1 MNIAKKIGKES
12 SITFAGLLY
21 GNLNRYIYTALLAR
35 WVGPEYLGIYSI
47 ANSIML
53 ISEVF
58 AKMGL
63 ETGIMRFVSRLN
75 PEVDKEKI
83 NLLIGSSL
91 KMVTFFSL
99 SVMIVLII
107 SSGTIVDNYFNGQ
120 SLLKFVIIIFAITIP
135 FNSLIQISAFATQ
148 GFKRLKYKTIVT
160 QFLNPT
166 ILLLTMI
173 FCYWF
178 MSSEYTITIPILAT
192 GIIGF
197 LFMFVILKN
206 VSGLKNNQ
214 IIKSDINYELL
225 KFSYPLMFVTILQT
239 LMHWMDI
246 LMLGYFTNLLTVGLY
261 HPAARTAGLLQA
273 LLLSFLSIYA
283 PLVSQFHSE
292 GDKAKLS
299 NTYQLVNRW
308 LLIFATPI
316 SAVFILFPEKVL
328 LLFGPQYLESSQVL
342 VLLTIGTF
350 TQAILG
356 VAGPTLS
363 MSGHTKLVLFNSIG
377 TFILNFVLN
386 VWLIP
391 IYGILGA
398 AIATLTSLT
407 ILGIIRVMQVYFILK
422 INFLNHKLIKP
433 IISGVVCYSLLIT
446 IKSSIIEYSTFI
458 TLFIATFISIFV
470 FGLILFFLKIED
482 EDRDILKSL
491 NFLKGIINKK

>member
-12 SITFAGLLY
+12 SITFVGLLY
-21 GNLNRYIYTALLAR
+21 GNLNRYLYTALLAR
-35 WVGPEYLGIYSI
+35 WVGPEFLGIYSI

-63 ETGIMRFVSRLN
+63 ETGIMRFISRLN
-75 PEVDKEKI
+75 PDLDKEKI

-91 KMVTFFSL
+91 KMVSVFSL
-99 SVMIVLII
+99 SIMIILII

-120 SLLKFVIIIFAITIP
+120 SLLKPVLIIFAIAIP
-135 FNSLIQISAFATQ
+135 FNALIQISAFATQ

-166 ILLLTMI
+166 ILLLSMV

-178 MSSEYTITIPILAT
+178 MSKEYTIMIPILTT
-192 GIIGF
+192 GVIGF
-197 LFMFVILKN
+197 LFMIIVLKK
-206 VSGLKNNQ
+206 VSGFKNNQ
-214 IIKSDINYELL
+214 ILESKINYELL

-246 LMLGYFTNLLTVGLY
+246 LMLGYFTNPLTVGLY

-283 PLVSQFHSE
+283 PLAAQFHSQ
-292 GDKAKLS
+292 GDKVKLS

-308 LLIFATPI
+308 LLIFAIPI

-328 LLFGPQYLESSQVL
+328 LLFGSQYLESSQVL
-342 VLLTIGTF
+342 VLLTIATF

-377 TFILNFVLN
+377 TFILNFGLN
-386 VWLIP
+386 IWLIP

-398 AIATLTSLT
+398 AIATLVSLT
-407 ILGIIRVMQVYFILK
+407 LIGLIRVTQVYFILK
-422 INFLNHKLIKP
+422 INFLNLKLIKP
-433 IISGVVCYSLLIT
+433 ILSGLVCYSILLA
-446 IKSSIIEYSTFI
+446 IKPSIIEFSTFI
-458 TLFIATFISIFV
+458 TLFVAIFTSIFV
-470 FGLILFFLKIED
+470 FGLILFLLKIED
-482 EDRDILKSL
+482 EDKDILKSL
-491 NFLKGIINKK
+491 NFLKGIINK

>member
-12 SITFAGLLY
+12 SITFVGLLY
-21 GNLNRYIYTALLAR
+21 GNLNRYLYTALLAR
-35 WVGPEYLGIYSI
+35 WVGPEFLGIYSI

-63 ETGIMRFVSRLN
+63 ETGIMRFISRLN
-75 PEVDKEKI
+75 PELDKEKI

-91 KMVTFFSL
+91 KMVSVFSL
-99 SVMIVLII
+99 SIMIILII

-120 SLLKFVIIIFAITIP
+120 SLLKPVLIIFAIAIP
-135 FNSLIQISAFATQ
+135 FNALIQISAFATQ

-166 ILLLTMI
+166 ILLLSMV

-178 MSSEYTITIPILAT
+178 MSKEYTIMIPILTT
-192 GIIGF
+192 GVIGF
-197 LFMFVILKN
+197 LFMIIVLKK
-206 VSGLKNNQ
+206 VSGFKNNQ
-214 IIKSDINYELL
+214 ILESKINYELL

-246 LMLGYFTNLLTVGLY
+246 LMLGYFTNPLTVGLY

-283 PLVSQFHSE
+283 PLAAQFHSQ
-292 GDKAKLS
+292 GDKVKLS

-308 LLIFATPI
+308 LLIFAIPI

-328 LLFGPQYLESSQVL
+328 LLFGSQYLESSQVL
-342 VLLTIGTF
+342 VLLTIATF
-350 TQAILG
+350 AQAILG
-356 VAGPTLS
+356 AAGPTLS

-377 TFILNFVLN
+377 TFILNFGLN
-386 VWLIP
+386 IWLIP

-407 ILGIIRVMQVYFILK
+407 IIGLIRVTQVYFILK
-422 INFLNHKLIKP
+422 INFLNLKLIKP
-433 IISGVVCYSLLIT
+433 ILSGLVCYSVLIA
-446 IKSSIIEYSTFI
+446 IKPLIIEYSTFI
-458 TLFIATFISIFV
+458 TLFIAIFTSIFV
-470 FGLILFFLKIED
+470 FGLILFLLKIED
-482 EDRDILKSL
+482 EDKDILKSL
-491 NFLKGIINKK
+491 NFLKGIINK

>member
-12 SITFAGLLY
+12 SITFVGLLY
-21 GNLNRYIYTALLAR
+21 GNLNRYLYTALLAR
-35 WVGPEYLGIYSI
+35 WVGPEFLGIYSI

-63 ETGIMRFVSRLN
+63 ETGIMRFISRLN
-75 PEVDKEKI
+75 PELDKEKI

-91 KMVTFFSL
+91 KMVSVFSL
-99 SVMIVLII
+99 SIMIILII
-107 SSGTIVDNYFNGQ
+107 SSGTIVDNYFNGK
-120 SLLKFVIIIFAITIP
+120 SLLKPVLIIFAIAIP
-135 FNSLIQISAFATQ
+135 FNALIQISAFATQ

-166 ILLLTMI
+166 ILLLSMV

-178 MSSEYTITIPILAT
+178 MSKEYTIMIPILTT
-192 GIIGF
+192 GVIGF
-197 LFMFVILKN
+197 LFMIVVLKK
-206 VSGLKNNQ
+206 VSGFKNNQ
-214 IIKSDINYELL
+214 ILESKINYELL

-246 LMLGYFTNLLTVGLY
+246 LMLGYFTNPLTVGLY

-283 PLVSQFHSE
+283 PLAAQFHSQ
-292 GDKAKLS
+292 GDKVKLS

-308 LLIFATPI
+308 LLIFAIPI
-316 SAVFILFPEKVL
+316 SAVFVLFPEKVL
-328 LLFGPQYLESSQVL
+328 LLFGSQYLESSQVL
-342 VLLTIGTF
+342 VLLTIATF
-350 TQAILG
+350 AQAILG
-356 VAGPTLS
+356 AAGPTLS

-377 TFILNFVLN
+377 TFILNFGLN
-386 VWLIP
+386 IWLIP

-407 ILGIIRVMQVYFILK
+407 IIGLIRVTQVYFILK
-422 INFLNHKLIKP
+422 INFLNLKLIKP
-433 IISGVVCYSLLIT
+433 ILSGLVCYSVLIA
-446 IKSSIIEYSTFI
+446 IKPLIIEYSTFI
-458 TLFIATFISIFV
+458 TLFIAIITSIFV
-470 FGLILFFLKIED
+470 FGLILFLLKIED
-482 EDRDILKSL
+482 EDKDILKSL
-491 NFLKGIINKK
+491 NFLKGIINK

>member
-12 SITFAGLLY
+12 SITFVGLLY
-21 GNLNRYIYTALLAR
+21 GNLNRYLYTALLAR
-35 WVGPEYLGIYSI
+35 WVGPEFLGIYSI

-63 ETGIMRFVSRLN
+63 ETGIMRFISRLN
-75 PEVDKEKI
+75 PELDKEKI

-91 KMVTFFSL
+91 KMVSVFSL
-99 SVMIVLII
+99 SIMIILII

-120 SLLKFVIIIFAITIP
+120 SLLKPVLIIFAIAIP
-135 FNSLIQISAFATQ
+135 FNALIQISAFATQ

-166 ILLLTMI
+166 ILLLSMV

-178 MSSEYTITIPILAT
+178 MSKEYTIMIPILTT
-192 GIIGF
+192 GVIGF
-197 LFMFVILKN
+197 LFMIIVLKK
-206 VSGLKNNQ
+206 VSGFKNNQ
-214 IIKSDINYELL
+214 ILESKINYELL

-246 LMLGYFTNLLTVGLY
+246 LMLGYFTNPLTVGLY

-283 PLVSQFHSE
+283 PLAAQFHSQ
-292 GDKAKLS
+292 GDKVKLS

-308 LLIFATPI
+308 LLIFAIPI

-328 LLFGPQYLESSQVL
+328 LLFGSQYLESSQVL
-342 VLLTIGTF
+342 VLLTIATF
-350 TQAILG
+350 AQAILG
-356 VAGPTLS
+356 AAGPTLS

-377 TFILNFVLN
+377 TFILNFGLN
-386 VWLIP
+386 IWLIP

-407 ILGIIRVMQVYFILK
+407 IIGLIRVTQVYFILK
-422 INFLNHKLIKP
+422 INFLNLKLIKP
-433 IISGVVCYSLLIT
+433 ILSGLVCYSILIA
-446 IKSSIIEYSTFI
+446 IKPSIIEYSTFI
-458 TLFIATFISIFV
+458 TLFVAIFTSIFV
-470 FGLILFFLKIED
+470 FGLILFLLKIED
-482 EDRDILKSL
+482 EDKDILKSL
-491 NFLKGIINKK
+491 NFLKGIINK

>member
-12 SITFAGLLY
+12 SITFVGLLY
-21 GNLNRYIYTALLAR
+21 GNLNRYLYTALLAR
-35 WVGPEYLGIYSI
+35 WVGPEFLGIYSI

-63 ETGIMRFVSRLN
+63 ETGIMRFISRLN
-75 PEVDKEKI
+75 PELDKEKI

-91 KMVTFFSL
+91 KMVSFFSL
-99 SVMIVLII
+99 SIMIILII

-120 SLLKFVIIIFAITIP
+120 SLLKPVLIIFAIAIP
-135 FNSLIQISAFATQ
+135 FNALIQISAFATQ

-166 ILLLTMI
+166 ILFLSMV

-178 MSSEYTITIPILAT
+178 MSKESTIMIPILTT
-192 GIIGF
+192 GVIGF
-197 LFMFVILKN
+197 LFMIIVLKK
-206 VSGLKNNQ
+206 VSGFKNNQ
-214 IIKSDINYELL
+214 ILKSKINYELL

-246 LMLGYFTNLLTVGLY
+246 LMLGYFTNPLTVGLY

-283 PLVSQFHSE
+283 PLAAQFYSQ
-292 GDKAKLS
+292 GDKFKLS

-308 LLIFATPI
+308 LLIFAIPI

-328 LLFGPQYLESSQVL
+328 LLFGSQYLESSQVL
-342 VLLTIGTF
+342 VLLTIATF

-356 VAGPTLS
+356 AAGPTLS

-377 TFILNFVLN
+377 TFILNFGLN
-386 VWLIP
+386 IWLIP

-407 ILGIIRVMQVYFILK
+407 IIGLIRVTQVYFILK
-422 INFLNHKLIKP
+422 INFLNLKLIKP
-433 IISGVVCYSLLIT
+433 ILSGLVCYCVLIA
-446 IKSSIIEYSTFI
+446 IKPLIIEYSTFI
-458 TLFIATFISIFV
+458 TLFIAIFTSIFV
-470 FGLILFFLKIED
+470 FGLILFLLKIED
-482 EDRDILKSL
+482 EDKDILKSL
-491 NFLKGIINKK
+491 NFLRGIINK

>member
-1 MNIAKKIGKES
+1 MNIAKKVGKES
-12 SITFAGLLY
+12 SITFVGLLY
-21 GNLNRYIYTALLAR
+21 GNLNRYLYTALLAR
-35 WVGPEYLGIYSI
+35 WVGPEFLGIYSI

-63 ETGIMRFVSRLN
+63 ETGIMRFISRLN
-75 PEVDKEKI
+75 PDLDKEKI

-91 KMVTFFSL
+91 KMVSVFSL
-99 SVMIVLII
+99 SIMIILII
-107 SSGTIVDNYFNGQ
+107 SSGTIVDNYFNEQ
-120 SLLKFVIIIFAITIP
+120 ALLKSVLIIFAIAIP
-135 FNSLIQISAFATQ
+135 FNALIQISAFATQ

-166 ILLLTMI
+166 ILLLSMV

-178 MSSEYTITIPILAT
+178 MSKEYTIMIPILTT
-192 GIIGF
+192 GVIGF
-197 LFMFVILKN
+197 LFMIVVLKK
-206 VSGLKNNQ
+206 VSGFKNNQ
-214 IIKSDINYELL
+214 ILESKINYELL

-246 LMLGYFTNLLTVGLY
+246 LMLGYFTNPLTVGLY

-283 PLVSQFHSE
+283 PLAAQFHSQ
-292 GDKAKLS
+292 GDKVKLS

-308 LLIFATPI
+308 LLIFAIPI

-328 LLFGPQYLESSQVL
+328 LLFGSQYLESSQVL
-342 VLLTIGTF
+342 VLLTIATF

-356 VAGPTLS
+356 AAGPTLS

-377 TFILNFVLN
+377 TFILNFGLN
-386 VWLIP
+386 IWLIP

-407 ILGIIRVMQVYFILK
+407 IIGLIRVTQVYFILK
-422 INFLNHKLIKP
+422 INFLNLKLIKP
-433 IISGVVCYSLLIT
+433 ILSGLVCYSILLA
-446 IKSSIIEYSTFI
+446 IKPSIIEFSTFI
-458 TLFIATFISIFV
+458 TLFVAIFTSIFV
-470 FGLILFFLKIED
+470 FGLILFLLKIED
-482 EDRDILKSL
+482 EDKDILKSL
-491 NFLKGIINKK
+491 NFLKGIINK

>member
-12 SITFAGLLY
+12 SITFVGLLY
-21 GNLNRYIYTALLAR
+21 GNLNRYLYTALLAR
-35 WVGPEYLGIYSI
+35 WVGPEFLGIYSI

-63 ETGIMRFVSRLN
+63 ETGIMRFISRLN
-75 PEVDKEKI
+75 PELDKEKI

-91 KMVTFFSL
+91 KMVSVFSL
-99 SVMIVLII
+99 SIMIILII

-120 SLLKFVIIIFAITIP
+120 SLLKPVLIIFAIAIP
-135 FNSLIQISAFATQ
+135 FNALIQISAFATQ

-166 ILLLTMI
+166 ILLLSMV

-178 MSSEYTITIPILAT
+178 MSKEYTIMIPILTT
-192 GIIGF
+192 GVIGF
-197 LFMFVILKN
+197 LFMIIVLKK
-206 VSGLKNNQ
+206 VSGFKNNQ
-214 IIKSDINYELL
+214 ILESKINYELL

-246 LMLGYFTNLLTVGLY
+246 LMLGYFTNPLTVGLY

-283 PLVSQFHSE
+283 PLAAQFHSQ
-292 GDKAKLS
+292 GDKVKLS

-308 LLIFATPI
+308 LLIFAIPI

-328 LLFGPQYLESSQVL
+328 LLFGSQYLESSQVL
-342 VLLTIGTF
+342 VLLTIATF

-356 VAGPTLS
+356 AAGPTLS

-377 TFILNFVLN
+377 TFILNFGLN
-386 VWLIP
+386 IWLIP

-407 ILGIIRVMQVYFILK
+407 IIGLIRVTQVYFILK
-422 INFLNHKLIKP
+422 INFLNLKLIKP
-433 IISGVVCYSLLIT
+433 ILSGLVCYSILIA
-446 IKSSIIEYSTFI
+446 IKPSIIEYSTFI
-458 TLFIATFISIFV
+458 TLFVAIFTSIFV
-470 FGLILFFLKIED
+470 FGLILFLLKIED
-482 EDRDILKSL
+482 EDKDILKSL
-491 NFLKGIINKK
+491 NFLKGIINK

>member
-12 SITFAGLLY
+12 SITFVGLLY
-21 GNLNRYIYTALLAR
+21 GNLNRYLYTALLAR
-35 WVGPEYLGIYSI
+35 WVGPEFLGIYSI

-63 ETGIMRFVSRLN
+63 ETGIMRFISRLN
-75 PEVDKEKI
+75 PELDKEKI

-91 KMVTFFSL
+91 KMVSVFSL
-99 SVMIVLII
+99 SIMIILII

-120 SLLKFVIIIFAITIP
+120 SLLKPVLIIFAIAIP
-135 FNSLIQISAFATQ
+135 FNALIQISAFATQ

-166 ILLLTMI
+166 ILLLSMV

-178 MSSEYTITIPILAT
+178 MSKEYTIMIPILTT
-192 GIIGF
+192 GVIGF
-197 LFMFVILKN
+197 LFMIIVLKK
-206 VSGLKNNQ
+206 VSGFKNNQ
-214 IIKSDINYELL
+214 ILESKINYELL

-246 LMLGYFTNLLTVGLY
+246 LMLGYFTNPLTVGLY

-283 PLVSQFHSE
+283 PLAAQFHSQ
-292 GDKAKLS
+292 GDKVKLS

-308 LLIFATPI
+308 LLIFAIPI

-328 LLFGPQYLESSQVL
+328 LLFGSQYLESSQVL
-342 VLLTIGTF
+342 VLLTIATF
-350 TQAILG
+350 AQAILG
-356 VAGPTLS
+356 AAGPTLS

-377 TFILNFVLN
+377 TFILNFGLN
-386 VWLIP
+386 IWLIP

-407 ILGIIRVMQVYFILK
+407 IIGLIRVTQVYFILK
-422 INFLNHKLIKP
+422 INFLNLKLIKP
-433 IISGVVCYSLLIT
+433 ILSGLVCYSVLIA
-446 IKSSIIEYSTFI
+446 IKPLIIEYSTFI
-458 TLFIATFISIFV
+458 ILFIAIFISIFV
-470 FGLILFFLKIED
+470 FGLILFLLKIED
-482 EDRDILKSL
+482 EDKDILKSL
-491 NFLKGIINKK
+491 NFLKGIINK

>member
-12 SITFAGLLY
+12 SITFVGLLY
-21 GNLNRYIYTALLAR
+21 GNLNRYLYTALLAR
-35 WVGPEYLGIYSI
+35 WVGPEFLGIYSI

-63 ETGIMRFVSRLN
+63 ETGIMRFISRLN
-75 PEVDKEKI
+75 PELDKEKI

-91 KMVTFFSL
+91 KMVSVFSL
-99 SVMIVLII
+99 SIMIILII

-120 SLLKFVIIIFAITIP
+120 SLLKPVLIIFAIAIP
-135 FNSLIQISAFATQ
+135 FNALIQISAFATQ

-166 ILLLTMI
+166 ILLLSMV

-178 MSSEYTITIPILAT
+178 MSKEYTIMIPILTT
-192 GIIGF
+192 GVIGF
-197 LFMFVILKN
+197 LFMIIVLKK
-206 VSGLKNNQ
+206 VSGFKNNQ
-214 IIKSDINYELL
+214 ILESKINYELL

-246 LMLGYFTNLLTVGLY
+246 LMLGYFTNPLTVGLY

-283 PLVSQFHSE
+283 PLAAQFHSQ
-292 GDKAKLS
+292 GDKVKLS

-308 LLIFATPI
+308 LLIFAIPI

-328 LLFGPQYLESSQVL
+328 LLFGSQYLESSQVL
-342 VLLTIGTF
+342 VLLTIATF

-356 VAGPTLS
+356 AAGPTLS

-377 TFILNFVLN
+377 TFILNFGLN
-386 VWLIP
+386 IWLIP

-407 ILGIIRVMQVYFILK
+407 IIGLIRVTQVYFILK
-422 INFLNHKLIKP
+422 INFLNLKLIKP
-433 IISGVVCYSLLIT
+433 ILSGLVCYSVLIA
-446 IKSSIIEYSTFI
+446 IKPSIIEYSTFI
-458 TLFIATFISIFV
+458 TLFIAIFTSIFV
-470 FGLILFFLKIED
+470 FGLILFLLKIED
-482 EDRDILKSL
+482 EDKDILKSL
-491 NFLKGIINKK
+491 NFLKGIINK

>member
-12 SITFAGLLY
+12 SITFVGLLY
-21 GNLNRYIYTALLAR
+21 GNLNRYLYTALLAR
-35 WVGPEYLGIYSI
+35 WVGPEFLGIYSI

-63 ETGIMRFVSRLN
+63 ETGIMRFISRLN
-75 PEVDKEKI
+75 PDLDKEKI

-91 KMVTFFSL
+91 KMVSVFSL
-99 SVMIVLII
+99 SIMIILII

-120 SLLKFVIIIFAITIP
+120 SLLKPVLIIFAIAIP
-135 FNSLIQISAFATQ
+135 FNALIQISAFATQ

-166 ILLLTMI
+166 ILLLSMV

-178 MSSEYTITIPILAT
+178 MSKEYTIMIPILMT
-192 GIIGF
+192 GVIGF
-197 LFMFVILKN
+197 LFMIIVLKK
-206 VSGLKNNQ
+206 VSGFKNNQ
-214 IIKSDINYELL
+214 ILESKINYELL

-246 LMLGYFTNLLTVGLY
+246 LMLGYFTNPLTVGLY

-283 PLVSQFHSE
+283 PLAAQFHSQ
-292 GDKAKLS
+292 GDKVKLS

-308 LLIFATPI
+308 LLIFAIPI

-328 LLFGPQYLESSQVL
+328 LLFGSQFLESSQVL
-342 VLLTIGTF
+342 VLLTIATF

-356 VAGPTLS
+356 AAGPTLS

-377 TFILNFVLN
+377 TFILNFGLN
-386 VWLIP
+386 IWLIP

-407 ILGIIRVMQVYFILK
+407 IIGLIRVTQVYFILK
-422 INFLNHKLIKP
+422 INFLNLKLIKP
-433 IISGVVCYSLLIT
+433 ILSGLVCYSVLIA
-446 IKSSIIEYSTFI
+446 IKPLIIEYSTFI
-458 TLFIATFISIFV
+458 TLFIAIITSIFV
-470 FGLILFFLKIED
+470 FGLILFLLKIED
-482 EDRDILKSL
+482 EDKDILKSL
-491 NFLKGIINKK
+491 NFLKGIINKQ

>member
-1 MNIAKKIGKES
+1 MNIAKKVGKES
-12 SITFAGLLY
+12 SITFVGLLY
-21 GNLNRYIYTALLAR
+21 GNLNRYLYTVLLAR
-35 WVGPEYLGIYSI
+35 WVGPEFLGIYSI

-63 ETGIMRFVSRLN
+63 ETGIMRFISGLN
-75 PEVDKEKI
+75 PELDKEKI

-91 KMVTFFSL
+91 KMVSVFSL
-99 SVMIVLII
+99 SIMIILII
-107 SSGTIVDNYFNGQ
+107 SSGKIVDNYFNEQ
-120 SLLKFVIIIFAITIP
+120 SLLKSVLIIFAIAIP
-135 FNSLIQISAFATQ
+135 FNALIQISAFATQ

-166 ILLLTMI
+166 ILFLSMV

-178 MSSEYTITIPILAT
+178 MSKESTIMIPILTT
-192 GIIGF
+192 GVIGF
-197 LFMFVILKN
+197 LFMIIVLKK
-206 VSGLKNNQ
+206 VSGFKNKQ
-214 IIKSDINYELL
+214 ILESKINYELL

-246 LMLGYFTNLLTVGLY
+246 LMLGYFTNPLTVGLY

-283 PLVSQFHSE
+283 PLAAQFHSQ
-292 GDKAKLS
+292 GDKVKLS

-308 LLIFATPI
+308 LLIFAIPI

-328 LLFGPQYLESSQVL
+328 LLFGSQYLESSQVL
-342 VLLTIGTF
+342 VLLTIATF

-356 VAGPTLS
+356 AAGPTLS
-363 MSGHTKLVLFNSIG
+363 MSGYTKLVLFNSIG
-377 TFILNFVLN
+377 TFILNFGLN
-386 VWLIP
+386 IWLIP

-407 ILGIIRVMQVYFILK
+407 IIGLIRVTQVYFILK
-422 INFLNHKLIKP
+422 INFLNLKLIKP
-433 IISGVVCYSLLIT
+433 ILSGLVCYSVLIA
-446 IKSSIIEYSTFI
+446 IKPLIIEYSTFI
-458 TLFIATFISIFV
+458 SLFIAIFTSIFV
-470 FGLILFFLKIED
+470 FGLILFLLKIED
-482 EDRDILKSL
+482 EDKDILKSL
-491 NFLKGIINKK
+491 NFLKGIINK

>member
-12 SITFAGLLY
+12 SITFVGLLY
-21 GNLNRYIYTALLAR
+21 GNLNRYLYTALLAR
-35 WVGPEYLGIYSI
+35 WVGPEFLGIYSI

-63 ETGIMRFVSRLN
+63 ETGIMRFISRLN
-75 PEVDKEKI
+75 PELDKEKI

-91 KMVTFFSL
+91 KMVSVFSL
-99 SVMIVLII
+99 SIMIILII
-107 SSGTIVDNYFNGQ
+107 SSGTIVDNFFNGQ
-120 SLLKFVIIIFAITIP
+120 SLLKPVLIIFAIAIP
-135 FNSLIQISAFATQ
+135 FNALIQISAFATQ

-166 ILLLTMI
+166 ILLLSMV

-178 MSSEYTITIPILAT
+178 MSKEYTIMIPILTT
-192 GIIGF
+192 GVIGF
-197 LFMFVILKN
+197 LFMIIVLKK
-206 VSGLKNNQ
+206 VSGFKNNQ
-214 IIKSDINYELL
+214 ILESKINYELL

-246 LMLGYFTNLLTVGLY
+246 LMLGYFTNPLTVGLY

-273 LLLSFLSIYA
+273 LLLSILSIFA
-283 PLVSQFHSE
+283 PLAGQFHSQ
-292 GDKAKLS
+292 GDKVIVS

-308 LLIFATPI
+308 LLIFAIPI

-328 LLFGPQYLESSQVL
+328 LLFGSQYLESSQVL
-342 VLLTIGTF
+342 VLLTIATF

-356 VAGPTLS
+356 AAGPTLS

-377 TFILNFVLN
+377 TFILNFGLN
-386 VWLIP
+386 IWLIP

-398 AIATLTSLT
+398 AIATLASLT
-407 ILGIIRVMQVYFILK
+407 IIGLIRVTQVYLILK
-422 INFLNHKLIKP
+422 INFLNLKLIKQ
-433 IISGVVCYSLLIT
+433 ILSGLVCYLSLIH
-446 IKSSIIEYSTFI
+446 I
-458 TLFIATFISIFV
+458 
-470 FGLILFFLKIED
+470 
-482 EDRDILKSL
+482 
-491 NFLKGIINKK
+491 

>member
-12 SITFAGLLY
+12 SITFVGLLY
-21 GNLNRYIYTALLAR
+21 GNLNRYLYTALLAR
-35 WVGPEYLGIYSI
+35 WVGPEFLGIYSI

-63 ETGIMRFVSRLN
+63 ETGIMRFISRLN
-75 PEVDKEKI
+75 PDLDKEKI

-91 KMVTFFSL
+91 KMVSVFSL
-99 SVMIVLII
+99 SIMIILII
-107 SSGTIVDNYFNGQ
+107 SSGTIVDNYFNEQ
-120 SLLKFVIIIFAITIP
+120 ALLKSVLIIFAIAIP
-135 FNSLIQISAFATQ
+135 FNALIQISAFATQ

-166 ILLLTMI
+166 ILLLSMV

-178 MSSEYTITIPILAT
+178 MSKEYTIMIPILTT
-192 GIIGF
+192 GVIGF
-197 LFMFVILKN
+197 LFMIIVLKK
-206 VSGLKNNQ
+206 VSGFKNNQ
-214 IIKSDINYELL
+214 ILESKINYELL

-246 LMLGYFTNLLTVGLY
+246 LMLGYFTNPLTVGLY

-283 PLVSQFHSE
+283 PLAAQFHSQ
-292 GDKAKLS
+292 GDKVKLS

-308 LLIFATPI
+308 LLIFAIPI

-328 LLFGPQYLESSQVL
+328 LLFGSQYLESSQVL
-342 VLLTIGTF
+342 VLLTIATF

-356 VAGPTLS
+356 AAGPTLS

-377 TFILNFVLN
+377 TFILNFGLN
-386 VWLIP
+386 IWLIP

-407 ILGIIRVMQVYFILK
+407 IIGLIRVTQVYFILK
-422 INFLNHKLIKP
+422 INFLNLKLIKP
-433 IISGVVCYSLLIT
+433 ILSGLVCYSVLIA
-446 IKSSIIEYSTFI
+446 IKPLIIEYSTFI
-458 TLFIATFISIFV
+458 ALFIAIFTSIFV
-470 FGLILFFLKIED
+470 FGLILFLLKIED
-482 EDRDILKSL
+482 EDKDILKSL
-491 NFLKGIINKK
+491 NFLKGIINK

>member
-12 SITFAGLLY
+12 SITFVGLLY
-21 GNLNRYIYTALLAR
+21 GNLNRYLYTALLAR
-35 WVGPEYLGIYSI
+35 WVGPEFLGIYSI

-63 ETGIMRFVSRLN
+63 ETGIMRFISRLN
-75 PEVDKEKI
+75 PELDKEKI

-91 KMVTFFSL
+91 KMVSVFSL
-99 SVMIVLII
+99 SIMIILII

-120 SLLKFVIIIFAITIP
+120 SLLKPVLIIFAIAIP
-135 FNSLIQISAFATQ
+135 FNALIQISAFATQ

-166 ILLLTMI
+166 ILLLSMV

-178 MSSEYTITIPILAT
+178 MSKEYTIMVPILTT
-192 GIIGF
+192 GVIGF
-197 LFMFVILKN
+197 LFMIIVLKK
-206 VSGLKNNQ
+206 VSGFKNNQ
-214 IIKSDINYELL
+214 ILESKINYELL

-246 LMLGYFTNLLTVGLY
+246 LMLGYFTNPLTVGLY

-283 PLVSQFHSE
+283 PLAAQFHSQ
-292 GDKAKLS
+292 GDKVKLS

-308 LLIFATPI
+308 LLIFAIPI

-328 LLFGPQYLESSQVL
+328 LLFGSQYLESSQVL
-342 VLLTIGTF
+342 VLLTIATF

-356 VAGPTLS
+356 AAGPTLS
-363 MSGHTKLVLFNSIG
+363 MSGLTKLVLFNSIG

-386 VWLIP
+386 IWLIP

-407 ILGIIRVMQVYFILK
+407 IIGLIRVTQVYFILK
-422 INFLNHKLIKP
+422 INFLNLKLIKP
-433 IISGVVCYSLLIT
+433 ILSGLVCYSVLIA
-446 IKSSIIEYSTFI
+446 IKPLIIEYSTFI
-458 TLFIATFISIFV
+458 TLFIAIFTSIFV
-470 FGLILFFLKIED
+470 FGLILFLLKIED
-482 EDRDILKSL
+482 EDKDILKSL
-491 NFLKGIINKK
+491 NFLKGILNK

>member
-12 SITFAGLLY
+12 SITFVGLLY
-21 GNLNRYIYTALLAR
+21 GNLNRYLYTALLAR
-35 WVGPEYLGIYSI
+35 WVGPEFLGIYSI

-63 ETGIMRFVSRLN
+63 ETGIMRFISRLN
-75 PEVDKEKI
+75 PELDKEKI

-91 KMVTFFSL
+91 KMVSVFSL
-99 SVMIVLII
+99 SIMIILII

-120 SLLKFVIIIFAITIP
+120 SLLKSVLIIFAIAIP
-135 FNSLIQISAFATQ
+135 FNALIQISAFATQ

-166 ILLLTMI
+166 ILLLSMV

-178 MSSEYTITIPILAT
+178 MSKEYTIMIPILTT
-192 GIIGF
+192 GVIGF
-197 LFMFVILKN
+197 LFMIIVLKK
-206 VSGLKNNQ
+206 VSGFKNNQ
-214 IIKSDINYELL
+214 ILESKINYELL

-246 LMLGYFTNLLTVGLY
+246 LMLGYFTNPLTVGLY

-283 PLVSQFHSE
+283 PLAAQFHSQ
-292 GDKAKLS
+292 GDKVKLS

-308 LLIFATPI
+308 LLIFAIPI

-328 LLFGPQYLESSQVL
+328 LLFGSQYLESSQVL
-342 VLLTIGTF
+342 VLLTIATF

-356 VAGPTLS
+356 AAGPTLS

-377 TFILNFVLN
+377 TFILNFGLN
-386 VWLIP
+386 IWLIP

-407 ILGIIRVMQVYFILK
+407 IIGLIRVTQVYFILK
-422 INFLNHKLIKP
+422 INFLNLKLIKP
-433 IISGVVCYSLLIT
+433 ILSGLVCYSVLIA
-446 IKSSIIEYSTFI
+446 IKPLIIEYSTFI
-458 TLFIATFISIFV
+458 TLFIAIFTSIFV
-470 FGLILFFLKIED
+470 FGLILFLLKIED
-482 EDRDILKSL
+482 EDKDILKSL
-491 NFLKGIINKK
+491 NFLKGIINK

>member
-12 SITFAGLLY
+12 SITFVGLLY
-21 GNLNRYIYTALLAR
+21 GNLNRYLYTALLAR
-35 WVGPEYLGIYSI
+35 WVGPEFLGIYSI

-63 ETGIMRFVSRLN
+63 ETGIMRFISRLN
-75 PEVDKEKI
+75 PELDKEKI

-91 KMVTFFSL
+91 KMVSVFSL
-99 SVMIVLII
+99 SIMIILII

-120 SLLKFVIIIFAITIP
+120 SLLKPVLIIFAIAIP
-135 FNSLIQISAFATQ
+135 FNALIQISAFATQ

-166 ILLLTMI
+166 ILLLSMV

-178 MSSEYTITIPILAT
+178 MSKEYTIMIPILTT
-192 GIIGF
+192 GVIGF
-197 LFMFVILKN
+197 LFMIIVLKK
-206 VSGLKNNQ
+206 VSGFKNNQ
-214 IIKSDINYELL
+214 ILESKINYELL

-246 LMLGYFTNLLTVGLY
+246 LMLGYFTNPLTVGLY

-283 PLVSQFHSE
+283 PLAAQFYSQ
-292 GDKAKLS
+292 GDKVKLS

-308 LLIFATPI
+308 LLIFAIPI

-328 LLFGPQYLESSQVL
+328 LLFGSQYLESSQVL
-342 VLLTIGTF
+342 VLLTIATF

-356 VAGPTLS
+356 AAGPTLS

-377 TFILNFVLN
+377 TFILNFGLN
-386 VWLIP
+386 IWLIP

-407 ILGIIRVMQVYFILK
+407 IIGLIRVTQVYFILK
-422 INFLNHKLIKP
+422 INFLNLKLIKP
-433 IISGVVCYSLLIT
+433 ILSGLVCYSILIA
-446 IKSSIIEYSTFI
+446 IKPSIIEYSTFI
-458 TLFIATFISIFV
+458 TLFVAIFTSIFV
-470 FGLILFFLKIED
+470 FGLILFLLKIED
-482 EDRDILKSL
+482 EDKDILKSL
-491 NFLKGIINKK
+491 NFLKGIINK

>member
-12 SITFAGLLY
+12 SITFVGLLY
-21 GNLNRYIYTALLAR
+21 GNLNRYLYTALLAR
-35 WVGPEYLGIYSI
+35 WVGPEFLGIYSI

-63 ETGIMRFVSRLN
+63 ETGIMRFISRLN
-75 PEVDKEKI
+75 PELDKEKI

-91 KMVTFFSL
+91 KMVSVFSL
-99 SVMIVLII
+99 SIMIILII

-120 SLLKFVIIIFAITIP
+120 SLLKPVLIIFAIAIP
-135 FNSLIQISAFATQ
+135 FNALIQISAFATQ

-166 ILLLTMI
+166 ILLLSMV

-178 MSSEYTITIPILAT
+178 MSKEYTIMIPILTT
-192 GIIGF
+192 GVIGF
-197 LFMFVILKN
+197 LFMIIVLKK
-206 VSGLKNNQ
+206 VSGFKNNQ
-214 IIKSDINYELL
+214 ILESKINYELL

-246 LMLGYFTNLLTVGLY
+246 LMLGYFTNPLTVGLY

-283 PLVSQFHSE
+283 PLAAQFHSQ
-292 GDKAKLS
+292 GDKVKLS

-308 LLIFATPI
+308 LLIFAIPI

-328 LLFGPQYLESSQVL
+328 LLFGSQYLESSQVL
-342 VLLTIGTF
+342 VLLTIATF

-356 VAGPTLS
+356 AAGPTLS
-363 MSGHTKLVLFNSIG
+363 MSGLTKLVLFNSIG

-386 VWLIP
+386 IWLIP

-407 ILGIIRVMQVYFILK
+407 IIGLIRVTQVYFILK
-422 INFLNHKLIKP
+422 INFLNLKLIKP
-433 IISGVVCYSLLIT
+433 ILSGLVCYSVLIA
-446 IKSSIIEYSTFI
+446 IKPLIIEYSTFI
-458 TLFIATFISIFV
+458 TLFIAIFTSIFV
-470 FGLILFFLKIED
+470 FGLILFLLKIED
-482 EDRDILKSL
+482 EDKDILKSL
-491 NFLKGIINKK
+491 NFLKGIINK

>member
-12 SITFAGLLY
+12 SITFVGLLY
-21 GNLNRYIYTALLAR
+21 GNLNRYLYTALLAR
-35 WVGPEYLGIYSI
+35 WVGPEFLGIYSI

-63 ETGIMRFVSRLN
+63 ETGIMRFISRLN
-75 PEVDKEKI
+75 PELDKEKI

-91 KMVTFFSL
+91 KMVSVFSL
-99 SVMIVLII
+99 SIMIILII

-120 SLLKFVIIIFAITIP
+120 SLLKPVLIIFAIAIP
-135 FNSLIQISAFATQ
+135 FNALIQISAFATQ

-166 ILLLTMI
+166 ILLLSMV

-178 MSSEYTITIPILAT
+178 MSKEYTIMIPILTT
-192 GIIGF
+192 GVIGF
-197 LFMFVILKN
+197 LFMIIVLKK
-206 VSGLKNNQ
+206 VSGFKNNQ
-214 IIKSDINYELL
+214 ILESKINYELL

-246 LMLGYFTNLLTVGLY
+246 LMLGYFTNPLTVGLY

-283 PLVSQFHSE
+283 PLAAQFHSQ
-292 GDKAKLS
+292 GDKVKLS

-308 LLIFATPI
+308 LLIFSIPI

-328 LLFGPQYLESSQVL
+328 LLFGSQYLESSQVL
-342 VLLTIGTF
+342 VLLAIATF

-356 VAGPTLS
+356 AAGPTLS

-377 TFILNFVLN
+377 TFVLNFGLN
-386 VWLIP
+386 IWLIP

-407 ILGIIRVMQVYFILK
+407 IIGLIRVTQVYFILK
-422 INFLNHKLIKP
+422 INFLNLKLIKP
-433 IISGVVCYSLLIT
+433 ILSGFVCYSVLIA
-446 IKSSIIEYSTFI
+446 IKPLIIGYSTFI
-458 TLFIATFISIFV
+458 TIFIAIFTSIFV
-470 FGLILFFLKIED
+470 FGLILFLLKIED
-482 EDRDILKSL
+482 EDKDILKSL
-491 NFLKGIINKK
+491 NFLKGIINK

>member
-12 SITFAGLLY
+12 SITFVGLLY
-21 GNLNRYIYTALLAR
+21 GNLNRYLYTALLAR
-35 WVGPEYLGIYSI
+35 WVGPEFLGIYSI

-63 ETGIMRFVSRLN
+63 ETGIMRFISRLN
-75 PEVDKEKI
+75 PELDKEKI

-91 KMVTFFSL
+91 KMVSVFSL
-99 SVMIVLII
+99 SIMIILII

-120 SLLKFVIIIFAITIP
+120 SLLKPVLIIFAIAIP
-135 FNSLIQISAFATQ
+135 FNALIQISAFATQ

-166 ILLLTMI
+166 ILLLSMV

-178 MSSEYTITIPILAT
+178 MSKEYTIMIPILTT
-192 GIIGF
+192 GVIGF
-197 LFMFVILKN
+197 LFMIIVLKK
-206 VSGLKNNQ
+206 VSGFKNNQ
-214 IIKSDINYELL
+214 ILESKINYELL

-246 LMLGYFTNLLTVGLY
+246 LMLGYFTNPLTVGLY

-283 PLVSQFHSE
+283 PLAAQFHSQ
-292 GDKAKLS
+292 GDKVKLS

-308 LLIFATPI
+308 LLIFAIPI

-328 LLFGPQYLESSQVL
+328 LLFGSQYLESSQVL
-342 VLLTIGTF
+342 VLLTIATF

-356 VAGPTLS
+356 AAGPTLS

-377 TFILNFVLN
+377 TFILNFGLN
-386 VWLIP
+386 IWLIP

-407 ILGIIRVMQVYFILK
+407 IIGLIRVTQVYFILK
-422 INFLNHKLIKP
+422 INFLNLKLIKP
-433 IISGVVCYSLLIT
+433 ILSGLVCYSILIA
-446 IKSSIIEYSTFI
+446 IKPSIIEYSTFI
-458 TLFIATFISIFV
+458 TLFIAIFTSIFV
-470 FGLILFFLKIED
+470 FGLILFLLKIED
-482 EDRDILKSL
+482 EDKDILKSL
-491 NFLKGIINKK
+491 NFLKGIINK

>member
-12 SITFAGLLY
+12 SITFVGLLY
-21 GNLNRYIYTALLAR
+21 GNLNRYLYTALLAR
-35 WVGPEYLGIYSI
+35 WVGPEFLGIYSI

-63 ETGIMRFVSRLN
+63 ETGIMRFISRLN
-75 PEVDKEKI
+75 PELDKEKI

-91 KMVTFFSL
+91 KMVSVFSL
-99 SVMIVLII
+99 SIMIILII
-107 SSGTIVDNYFNGQ
+107 SSGTIVDNYFNGE
-120 SLLKFVIIIFAITIP
+120 SLLKPVLIIFAIAIP
-135 FNSLIQISAFATQ
+135 FNALIQISAFATQ

-166 ILLLTMI
+166 ILLLSMV

-178 MSSEYTITIPILAT
+178 MSKEYTIMIPILTT
-192 GIIGF
+192 GVIGF
-197 LFMFVILKN
+197 LFMIIVLKK
-206 VSGLKNNQ
+206 VSGFKNNQ
-214 IIKSDINYELL
+214 ILESKINYELL

-246 LMLGYFTNLLTVGLY
+246 LMLGYFTNPLTVGLY

-283 PLVSQFHSE
+283 PLAAQFHSQ
-292 GDKAKLS
+292 GDKVKLS

-308 LLIFATPI
+308 LLIFAIPI

-328 LLFGPQYLESSQVL
+328 SLFGSQYLESSQVL
-342 VLLTIGTF
+342 VLLTIATF

-356 VAGPTLS
+356 AAGPTLS

-377 TFILNFVLN
+377 TFILNFGLN
-386 VWLIP
+386 IWLIP

-398 AIATLTSLT
+398 AIATLTSL
-407 ILGIIRVMQVYFILK
+407 IIIGLIRVTQVYLILK
-422 INFLNHKLIKP
+422 INFLNLKLIKP
-433 IISGVVCYSLLIT
+433 ILSGLVCYSVLIA
-446 IKSSIIEYSTFI
+446 IKPLIIEYSTFI
-458 TLFIATFISIFV
+458 TLFIAIFTSIFV
-470 FGLILFFLKIED
+470 FGLILFLLKIED
-482 EDRDILKSL
+482 EDKDILKSL
-491 NFLKGIINKK
+491 NFLKGIINK

>member
-12 SITFAGLLY
+12 SITFVGLLY
-21 GNLNRYIYTALLAR
+21 GNLNRYLYTALLAR
-35 WVGPEYLGIYSI
+35 WVGPEFLGIYSI

-63 ETGIMRFVSRLN
+63 ETGIMRFISRLN
-75 PEVDKEKI
+75 PDLDKEKI

-91 KMVTFFSL
+91 KMVSVFSL
-99 SVMIVLII
+99 SIMIILII

-120 SLLKFVIIIFAITIP
+120 SLLKPVLIIFAIAIP
-135 FNSLIQISAFATQ
+135 FNALIQISAFATQ

-166 ILLLTMI
+166 ILLLSMV

-178 MSSEYTITIPILAT
+178 MSKEYAIMIPILTT
-192 GIIGF
+192 GVIGF
-197 LFMFVILKN
+197 LFMIIVLKK
-206 VSGLKNNQ
+206 VSGFKNNQ
-214 IIKSDINYELL
+214 ILESKINYELL

-246 LMLGYFTNLLTVGLY
+246 LMLGYFTNPLTVGLY

-283 PLVSQFHSE
+283 PLAAQFHSQ
-292 GDKAKLS
+292 GDKVKLS

-308 LLIFATPI
+308 LLIFAIPI

-328 LLFGPQYLESSQVL
+328 LLFGSQYLESSQVL
-342 VLLTIGTF
+342 VLLTIATF
-350 TQAILG
+350 AQAILG
-356 VAGPTLS
+356 AAGPTLS

-377 TFILNFVLN
+377 TFILNFGLN
-386 VWLIP
+386 IWLIP

-398 AIATLTSLT
+398 AIATLTSL
-407 ILGIIRVMQVYFILK
+407 IIIGLIRVTQVYLILK
-422 INFLNHKLIKP
+422 INFLNLKLIKP
-433 IISGVVCYSLLIT
+433 ILSGLVCYSVLIA
-446 IKSSIIEYSTFI
+446 IKPLIIEYSTFI
-458 TLFIATFISIFV
+458 TLFIAIITSIFV
-470 FGLILFFLKIED
+470 FGLILFLLKIED
-482 EDRDILKSL
+482 EDKDILKSL
-491 NFLKGIINKK
+491 NFLKGIINKQ

>member
-12 SITFAGLLY
+12 SITFVGLLY
-21 GNLNRYIYTALLAR
+21 GNLNRYLYTALLAR
-35 WVGPEYLGIYSI
+35 WVGPEFLGIYSI

-63 ETGIMRFVSRLN
+63 ETGIMRFISRLN
-75 PEVDKEKI
+75 PELDKEEI

-91 KMVTFFSL
+91 KMVSVFSL
-99 SVMIVLII
+99 SIMIILII

-120 SLLKFVIIIFAITIP
+120 SLLKPVLIIFAIAIP
-135 FNSLIQISAFATQ
+135 FNALIQISAFATQ

-166 ILLLTMI
+166 ILLLSMV

-178 MSSEYTITIPILAT
+178 MSKEYTIMIPILTT
-192 GIIGF
+192 GVIGF
-197 LFMFVILKN
+197 LFMIIVLKK
-206 VSGLKNNQ
+206 VSGFKNNQ
-214 IIKSDINYELL
+214 ILESKINYELL

-246 LMLGYFTNLLTVGLY
+246 LMLGYFTNPLTVGLY

-283 PLVSQFHSE
+283 PLAAQFYSQ
-292 GDKAKLS
+292 GDKVKLS

-308 LLIFATPI
+308 LLIFAIPI

-328 LLFGPQYLESSQVL
+328 LLFGSQYLESSQVL
-342 VLLTIGTF
+342 VLLTIATF

-356 VAGPTLS
+356 AAGPTLS

-377 TFILNFVLN
+377 TFILNFGLN
-386 VWLIP
+386 IWLIP

-407 ILGIIRVMQVYFILK
+407 IIGLIRVTQVYFILK
-422 INFLNHKLIKP
+422 INFLNLKLIKP
-433 IISGVVCYSLLIT
+433 ILSGLVCYSVLIA
-446 IKSSIIEYSTFI
+446 IKPLIIEYSTFI
-458 TLFIATFISIFV
+458 TLFIAIFTSIFV
-470 FGLILFFLKIED
+470 FGLILFLLKIED
-482 EDRDILKSL
+482 EDKDILKSL
-491 NFLKGIINKK
+491 NFLKGIINK

>member
-12 SITFAGLLY
+12 SITFVGLLY
-21 GNLNRYIYTALLAR
+21 GNLNRYLYTALLAR
-35 WVGPEYLGIYSI
+35 WVGPEFLGIYSI

-63 ETGIMRFVSRLN
+63 ETGIMRFISRLN
-75 PEVDKEKI
+75 PELDKEKI

-91 KMVTFFSL
+91 KMVSVFSL
-99 SVMIVLII
+99 SIMIILII

-120 SLLKFVIIIFAITIP
+120 SLLKPVLIIFAIAIP
-135 FNSLIQISAFATQ
+135 FNALIQISAFATQ

-166 ILLLTMI
+166 ILLLSMV

-178 MSSEYTITIPILAT
+178 MSKEYTIMIPILTT
-192 GIIGF
+192 GVIGF
-197 LFMFVILKN
+197 LFMIIVLKK
-206 VSGLKNNQ
+206 VSGFKNNQ
-214 IIKSDINYELL
+214 ILESKINYELL

-246 LMLGYFTNLLTVGLY
+246 LMLGYFTNPLTVGLY

-283 PLVSQFHSE
+283 PLAAQFHSQ
-292 GDKAKLS
+292 GDKVKLS

-308 LLIFATPI
+308 LLIFAIPI

-328 LLFGPQYLESSQVL
+328 LLFGSQYLESSQVL
-342 VLLTIGTF
+342 VLLTIATF

-356 VAGPTLS
+356 AAGPTLS

-377 TFILNFVLN
+377 TFILNFGLN
-386 VWLIP
+386 IWLIP

-407 ILGIIRVMQVYFILK
+407 IIGLIRVTQVYFILK
-422 INFLNHKLIKP
+422 INFLNLKLIKP
-433 IISGVVCYSLLIT
+433 ILSGLVCYSILLA
-446 IKSSIIEYSTFI
+446 IKPSIIEFSTFI
-458 TLFIATFISIFV
+458 TLFVAIFTSIFV
-470 FGLILFFLKIED
+470 FGLILFLLKIED
-482 EDRDILKSL
+482 EDKDILKSL
-491 NFLKGIINKK
+491 NFLKGIINKQ

>member
-12 SITFAGLLY
+12 SITFVGLLY
-21 GNLNRYIYTALLAR
+21 GNLNRYLYTALLAR
-35 WVGPEYLGIYSI
+35 WVGPEFLGIYSI

-63 ETGIMRFVSRLN
+63 ETGIMRFISRLN
-75 PEVDKEKI
+75 PELDKEKI

-91 KMVTFFSL
+91 KMVSVFSL
-99 SVMIVLII
+99 SIMIILII

-120 SLLKFVIIIFAITIP
+120 SLLKPVLIIFAIAIP
-135 FNSLIQISAFATQ
+135 FNALIQISAFATQ

-166 ILLLTMI
+166 ILLLSMV

-178 MSSEYTITIPILAT
+178 MSKEYTIMIPILTT
-192 GIIGF
+192 GVIGF
-197 LFMFVILKN
+197 LFMIVVLKK
-206 VSGLKNNQ
+206 VSGFKNNQ
-214 IIKSDINYELL
+214 ILESKINYELL

-246 LMLGYFTNLLTVGLY
+246 LMLGYFTNPLTVGLY

-283 PLVSQFHSE
+283 PLAAQFHSQ
-292 GDKAKLS
+292 GDKVKLS

-308 LLIFATPI
+308 LLIFAIPI

-328 LLFGPQYLESSQVL
+328 LLFGSQYLESSQVL
-342 VLLTIGTF
+342 VLLTIATF

-356 VAGPTLS
+356 AAGPTLS

-377 TFILNFVLN
+377 TFILNFGLN
-386 VWLIP
+386 IWLIP

-407 ILGIIRVMQVYFILK
+407 IIGLIRVTQVYFILK
-422 INFLNHKLIKP
+422 INFLNLKLIKP
-433 IISGVVCYSLLIT
+433 ILSGLVCYSVLIA
-446 IKSSIIEYSTFI
+446 IKPLIIEYSTFI
-458 TLFIATFISIFV
+458 TLFIAIFTSIFV
-470 FGLILFFLKIED
+470 FGLILFLLKIED
-482 EDRDILKSL
+482 EDKDILKSL
-491 NFLKGIINKK
+491 NFLKGIINK

>member
-12 SITFAGLLY
+12 SITFVGLLY
-21 GNLNRYIYTALLAR
+21 GNLNRYLYTALLAR
-35 WVGPEYLGIYSI
+35 WVGPEFLGIYSI

-63 ETGIMRFVSRLN
+63 ETGIMRFISRLN
-75 PEVDKEKI
+75 PELDKEKI

-91 KMVTFFSL
+91 KMVSVFSL
-99 SVMIVLII
+99 SIMIILII

-120 SLLKFVIIIFAITIP
+120 SLLKPVLIIFAIAIP
-135 FNSLIQISAFATQ
+135 FNALIQISAFATQ

-166 ILLLTMI
+166 ILLLSMV

-178 MSSEYTITIPILAT
+178 MSKEYTIMIPILTT
-192 GIIGF
+192 GVIGF
-197 LFMFVILKN
+197 LFMIIVLKK
-206 VSGLKNNQ
+206 VSGFKNNQ
-214 IIKSDINYELL
+214 ILESKINYELL

-246 LMLGYFTNLLTVGLY
+246 LMLGYFTNPLTVGLY

-283 PLVSQFHSE
+283 PLAAQFHSQ
-292 GDKAKLS
+292 GDKVKLS

-308 LLIFATPI
+308 LLIFAIPI

-328 LLFGPQYLESSQVL
+328 LLFGSQYLESSQVL
-342 VLLTIGTF
+342 VLLTIATF

-356 VAGPTLS
+356 AAGPTLS

-377 TFILNFVLN
+377 TFILNFGLN
-386 VWLIP
+386 IWLIP

-407 ILGIIRVMQVYFILK
+407 IIGLIRVTQVYFILK
-422 INFLNHKLIKP
+422 INFLNLKLIKP
-433 IISGVVCYSLLIT
+433 ILSGLVCYSILIA
-446 IKSSIIEYSTFI
+446 IKPLIIEYSTFI
-458 TLFIATFISIFV
+458 TLFIAIFTSIFV
-470 FGLILFFLKIED
+470 FGLILFLLKIED
-482 EDRDILKSL
+482 EDKDILKSL
-491 NFLKGIINKK
+491 NFLKGIINK